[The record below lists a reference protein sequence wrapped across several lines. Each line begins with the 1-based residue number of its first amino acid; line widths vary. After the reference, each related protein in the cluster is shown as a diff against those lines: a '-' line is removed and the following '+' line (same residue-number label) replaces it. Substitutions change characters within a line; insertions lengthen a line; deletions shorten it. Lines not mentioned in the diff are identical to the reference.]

1 MNPFAR
7 KVYYLAGMPFL
18 FLINVM
24 LNFWLFNTTWIIVG
38 ILVIVMIL
46 RISDRGKFFVK
57 LNEWVKRKT
66 CCFFTEI
73 YETGVMPN
81 SRTLLIVIPC
91 IVTIPLN
98 IAISNLVR

>member
-46 RISDRGKFFVK
+46 RISDRGKHFVK

-66 CCFFTEI
+66 CFYFTEI